1 MTITRLADIIQPEI
15 FTPYAVQRTM
25 ELSAL
30 VQSGIV
36 QNDSELDR
44 LSDESNTLINMP
56 YWNDLT
62 GESQLIADSGD
73 FTGNKIT
80 SGQDVARK
88 HLRGNMWGA
97 NGLSAYLSGDDPAGA
112 IADLVASYWT
122 RDMQNTLLSTLDGV
136 FAAATMAGNVHDIS
150 AEVDPANLIS
160 ASTFID
166 AEQKLGDAKGQLTG
180 AMMHSAVESY
190 LAKKDLIDYEK
201 DSEGGT
207 RIPFYKE
214 KRVIVDDAMA
224 YDSGTKVA
232 EAYLFGPG
240 AIGLGNGSHPKI
252 VPTEVDRNKQS
263 LSGEEFLVNRKIFTL
278 HPRGIK
284 WLEDTVTGDTPSN
297 IELEMAVNWERVYE
311 NKAIRTIKFIFQ
323 IE

>member
-1 MTITRLADIIQPEI
+1 
-15 FTPYAVQRTM
+15 
-25 ELSAL
+25 
-30 VQSGIV
+30 
-36 QNDSELDR
+36 
-44 LSDESNTLINMP
+44 
-56 YWNDLT
+56 
-62 GESQLIADSGD
+62 
-73 FTGNKIT
+73 
-80 SGQDVARK
+80 
-88 HLRGNMWGA
+88 
-97 NGLSAYLSGDDPAGA
+97 
-112 IADLVASYWT
+112 
-122 RDMQNTLLSTLDGV
+122 
-136 FAAATMAGNVHDIS
+136 MAGNVHDIS

-297 IELEMAVNWERVYE
+297 IELEMAVNWERVY
-311 NKAIRTIKFIFQ
+311 
-323 IE
+323 